1 MKAIDLR
8 TQGLVSPL
16 GIGAD
21 AVMLS
26 YQLSSGV
33 QGASQSAYRILA
45 ASSCARLSAQDGDLW
60 DSGKVL
66 SERCFGIAYAGV
78 PLCSRQQVY
87 WKVMVWDQD
96 DRPSEWSEPACFE
109 VGLCHA
115 ADWEGTWIGEGDDTD
130 ADQAASP
137 YLAGEFTVDNL
148 EDMVRARAYI
158 SGLGLFIASLNGTRL
173 SDTWFDPGESD
184 ATQTV
189 YYVTCDILPL
199 LRE

>member
-66 SERCFGIAYAGV
+66 SERCFGIVYAGV
-78 PLCSRQQVY
+78 PLRSRQQVY
-87 WKVMVWDQD
+87 S
-96 DRPSEWSEPACFE
+96 RSF
-109 VGLCHA
+109 
-115 ADWEGTWIGEGDDTD
+115 T
-130 ADQAASP
+130 AS
-137 YLAGEFTVDNL
+137 AGC
-148 EDMVRARAYI
+148 
-158 SGLGLFIASLNGTRL
+158 
-173 SDTWFDPGESD
+173 PG
-184 ATQTV
+184 
-189 YYVTCDILPL
+189 I
-199 LRE
+199 